1 MVIKQKTPR
10 LSLFPATVEVNEK
23 GRLIIG
29 VCDTV
34 ELAEEFGTPLY
45 IFDESDLRGKCTE
58 FINVFGEYYPGTA
71 VAYACKTFMNK
82 ALALLLKEEGLGL
95 DVVSGGEMNIAH
107 SVDFPLD
114 RVYFH
119 GNNKSAEE
127 LKLALEWKVGRIVL
141 DNFYEMAMLSE
152 IAKEKGCVVDVLM
165 RITPGVDPHTHKY
178 ITTGTVDSKFGFPLS
193 AGEEAIAKV
202 MSAPN
207 LNLVGL
213 HFHLGSQVFGVE
225 PYLEAI
231 GLMLDLAAVMKRKN
245 GFELEELDIGGG
257 FALQYTVDEPS
268 PPVSFYAEKIAS
280 TIIGKCQ
287 ELNLKLPQLVIEP
300 GRAIVGRAGV
310 ALYRIGAIKDI
321 PGVRRYVSVDGGM
334 ADNIRPALYDA
345 KYEAVV
351 ANKMLA
357 KETDLV
363 TVAGKFCESGDILI
377 RDIKLPRVT
386 AGDVLAVPGCGAYC
400 LAQASNYNASLKVA
414 VVLVKDG
421 KARLIRRRETYED
434 LTRGDVV

>member
-10 LSLFPATVEVNEK
+10 LSLFPATAEVNEK

-95 DVVSGGEMNIAH
+95 DVVSGGEMSIAH

-152 IAKEKGCVVDVLM
+152 IAKEQGCVVDVLM

-280 TIIGKCQ
+280 TIIGKC
-287 ELNLKLPQLVIEP
+287 
-300 GRAIVGRAGV
+300 
-310 ALYRIGAIKDI
+310 
-321 PGVRRYVSVDGGM
+321 
-334 ADNIRPALYDA
+334 
-345 KYEAVV
+345 
-351 ANKMLA
+351 
-357 KETDLV
+357 
-363 TVAGKFCESGDILI
+363 
-377 RDIKLPRVT
+377 
-386 AGDVLAVPGCGAYC
+386 
-400 LAQASNYNASLKVA
+400 
-414 VVLVKDG
+414 
-421 KARLIRRRETYED
+421 RENTHQTH
-434 LTRGDVV
+434 L